1 MHAETDTE
9 EDRATGIV
17 PPIIPQAPWRI
28 AAVEALPG
36 FRLWVRFN
44 DGAEGEVN
52 MAPMVHSS
60 KAGVFA
66 ALRDETLFRQVRLE
80 WGAVTWPDELDLA
93 PDAMYDEIKQHGEWI
108 LS

>member
-1 MHAETDTE
+1 MYAETDTE

-17 PPIIPQAPWRI
+17 PPIVPQAPWRI

-44 DGAEGEVN
+44 DGTAGEVN
-52 MAPMVHSS
+52 MAKLVYSS
-60 KAGVFA
+60 EAGVFA
-66 ALRDETLFRQVRLE
+66 ALRDEALFRQVYLK
-80 WGAVTWPDELDLA
+80 WGAVTWSGELDLA
-93 PDAMYDEIKQHGEWI
+93 PDAMYDEIKQHGEWL